1 MKVILR
7 QDVSNLGS
15 EGDIV
20 DVAEGHARNFL
31 LPRGFAYLA
40 TDGNLRKLEEDKKL
54 RDLHLKKE
62 LRSAEDLARRI
73 SGASLTFVMKA
84 GEEDRLYGSV
94 SAGDIAAKLNE
105 QGFSVDKKQ
114 VALDEPIKVL
124 GVYTIEV
131 KLHTDVTGKVKVWVV
146 KE

>member
-7 QDVSNLGS
+7 QDVDNIGK

-20 DVAEGHARNFL
+20 DVAKGHARNYL
-31 LPRGFAYLA
+31 LPRGYAYIA
-40 TDGNLRKLEEDKKL
+40 TPGNLKKLEEDRKL
-54 RDLHLKKE
+54 QNLRHRKE

-94 SAGDIAAKLNE
+94 SAGDIAGKLNE

-114 VALDEPIKVL
+114 IALDEPIKVL
-124 GVYTIEV
+124 GVYTV
-131 KLHTDVTGKVKVWVV
+131 DVNLHADVAGKVKVWVV

>member
-7 QDVSNLGS
+7 QDVDNLGR

-20 DVAEGHARNFL
+20 DVKKGHARNFL

-40 TDGNLRKLEEDKKL
+40 TPGNLQKLEEDKKL
-54 RDLHLKKE
+54 RDLRHRKE
-62 LRSAEDLARRI
+62 IRGAEDLARRI

-105 QGFSVDKKQ
+105 QGFSVDRKQ
-114 VALDEPIKVL
+114 IALDEPIKVL
-124 GVYTIEV
+124 GVYTVEV
-131 KLHTDVTGKVKVWVV
+131 KLHADVAGKVKVWVV

>member
-7 QDVSNLGS
+7 QDVEKLGK

-20 DVAEGHARNFL
+20 DVKVGHARNFL
-31 LPRGFAYLA
+31 LPRKIAYPA
-40 TDGNLRKLEEDKKL
+40 TPGNLQRLEEEKKL
-54 RDLHLKKE
+54 RDLRVRKE
-62 LRSAEDLARRI
+62 LRSAEDLARRV

-84 GEEDRLYGSV
+84 GEEDQLYGSV
-94 SAGDIAAKLNE
+94 SAGDIASKLNE
-105 QGFSVDKKQ
+105 QGFDVDRKQ
-114 VALDEPIKVL
+114 IVLDEPIKKL

-131 KLHTDVTGKVKVWVV
+131 SLHTEVSGKLKVWVV